1 MRFTAEE
8 ARKLSGK
15 TLDEKVDG
23 LLAAIAEAAKQHKRQ
38 LRTGWDYGADEEL
51 WIRGGYNKTEDWMAA
66 RKILVDLGYTVEFY
80 YEESQFVDMYTL
92 IKW

>member
-38 LRTGWDYGADEEL
+38 LRTGWEYGADEEL
-51 WIRGGYNKTEDWMAA
+51 WIRGGYGKTDEWKEA
-66 RKILVDLGYTVEFY
+66 RKMLVDLGYTVEFY
-80 YEESQFVDMYTL
+80 YNESQFVDMYTL

>member
-1 MRFTAEE
+1 MRLTAEE

-51 WIRGGYNKTEDWMAA
+51 WIQHGYSKTEDWKTA